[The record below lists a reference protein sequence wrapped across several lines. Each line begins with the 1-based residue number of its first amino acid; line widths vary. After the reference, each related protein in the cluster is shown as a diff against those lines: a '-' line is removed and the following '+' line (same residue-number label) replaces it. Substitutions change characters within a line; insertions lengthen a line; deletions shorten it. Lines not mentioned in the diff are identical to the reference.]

1 MRFFNI
7 RILAAVAAL
16 ALCSGAQAR
25 AQGKAQREVT
35 IHENVRLVIMAPD
48 QDLSEEIRKQY
59 EAFLPLFEE
68 VVKESTTDETDQC
81 ALTIRI
87 SAEMKEVGS
96 AKTQRPLA
104 RVSAFRRNSRQEFVA
119 TFILYS
125 YLTAGPVNK
134 EETEQFLKKQILD
147 CVICDSGN

>member
-25 AQGKAQREVT
+25 AQGKVQREVT